1 MEHLVEFIVKA
12 IVTDKEAVEITK
24 TEIEE
29 QVQINVKVATSD
41 IGKIIGKNGKIA
53 QAIRSIVKT
62 ASNSEEKKYIVKI
75 LSELLIPK

>member
-75 LSELLIPK
+75 LS